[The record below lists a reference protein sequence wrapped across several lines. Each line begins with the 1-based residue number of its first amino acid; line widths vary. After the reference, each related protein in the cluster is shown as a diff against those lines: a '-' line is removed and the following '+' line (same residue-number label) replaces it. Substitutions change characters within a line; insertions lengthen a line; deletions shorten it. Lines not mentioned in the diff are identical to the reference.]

1 MHVCVFLSQSA
12 SVEHSHRFLGPSKMA
27 DRPGPRRDRT
37 GHQYCHLASHF
48 RCFPA
53 VFPLFSRCV
62 PAGSTTIKRQE
73 EPRGIGRKSVCV
85 CHVKLMHHHHV
96 SGRCVPVSKCV
107 SRAFSDR
114 LPSKPSKHGGSA
126 SLQKRVLCPRTFSL
140 HHQTARICA
149 DSSTGVYPF
158 LTHSPPLLTDVAET
172 MTSMHRG
179 GTDTQD
185 GEGVHASSS
194 CVVGVFLSQ
203 SASVEHSRTVC
214 RPSRPNMADR
224 PPYRNESSVHAPFPY
239 ITRRPGFVQTPP
251 QESTHS

>member
-12 SVEHSHRFLGPSKMA
+12 SVEHSHRFPGPSKMA

-114 LPSKPSKHGGSA
+114 LPSK
-126 SLQKRVLCPRTFSL
+126 
-140 HHQTARICA
+140 
-149 DSSTGVYPF
+149 
-158 LTHSPPLLTDVAET
+158 
-172 MTSMHRG
+172 
-179 GTDTQD
+179 
-185 GEGVHASSS
+185 
-194 CVVGVFLSQ
+194 
-203 SASVEHSRTVC
+203 
-214 RPSRPNMADR
+214 MADR